1 MPIAVKNHSH
11 WSELTLNRPPRNIL
25 DTEML
30 TSLNTAFDQLAEK
43 GQPLVLRAEGKHFST
58 GYPIGDI
65 PPEIFHHDPDVRAAT
80 AFEGVMAKIV
90 NFPAP
95 VIAVVQG
102 DAYGGAVELLAC
114 ADLRIAATGVRLGVP
129 PVRLGLVYSHTGIR
143 RLLRGFGSTLAHE
156 LLYLG
161 EAISA
166 ERAREA
172 GFFNRVVAPDELEAT
187 LAAMMKSLV
196 SGGPEAMRGTR
207 RILHLLEENEALSP
221 EMLSEIDTLRHQS
234 RKIGRAHV

>member
-1 MPIAVKNHSH
+1 LEP
-11 WSELTLNRPPRNIL
+11 
-25 DTEML
+25 
-30 TSLNTAFDQLAEK
+30 
-43 GQPLVLRAEGKHFST
+43 
-58 GYPIGDI
+58 
-65 PPEIFHHDPDVRAAT
+65 
-80 AFEGVMAKIV
+80 
-90 NFPAP
+90 NFPRSHASY
-95 VIAVVQG
+95 VSEI
-102 DAYGGAVELLAC
+102 C
-114 ADLRIAATGVRLGVP
+114 CIF
-129 PVRLGLVYSHTGIR
+129 HTGIR

-207 RILHLLEENEALSP
+207 RILHLLEENETLSP

-234 RKIGRAHV
+234 RSSDEFKRAREAFLNKGPSPFGNQSE